1 MRRHRCRGPVWCS
14 KIRSR
19 SKPHAQRHS
28 VAHWFSQSR
37 LTTVALYSP
46 LPSSAPRSSRLSV
59 SLPRCSRSSVNFF
72 VRHEHPNNSRHLVRQ
87 RYPHRHRWLAQQHP
101 SQPSAR
107 SGHWMDMPL
116 YNDAVGTNNQQ
127 SPQRSLSHFSRRPE
141 PLLAA
146 CRVLSRHKPEP
157 SCKIAPSAECLRGRR
172 EGNQSRSDQRPNSC
186 DRHQPARHLIL
197 FGAPTDLGVELGDL
211 IVEADLRLD
220 QNQQRCPSFLR
231 QATCRIL
238 YDRTQACC
246 VCCPLGNHLPKFRQV
261 AAKHIDRLSALTD
274 Q

>member
-1 MRRHRCRGPVWCS
+1 MS
-14 KIRSR
+14 TQTIR
-19 SKPHAQRHS
+19 AILF
-28 VAHWFSQSR
+28 A
-37 LTTVALYSP
+37 
-46 LPSSAPRSSRLSV
+46 SATRTGIGGLRSSI
-59 SLPRCSRSSVNFF
+59 P
-72 VRHEHPNNSRHLVRQ
+72 
-87 RYPHRHRWLAQQHP
+87 P
-101 SQPSAR
+101 SQVPDPAIGWTCR
-107 SGHWMDMPL
+107 FIM
-116 YNDAVGTNNQQ
+116 T
-127 SPQRSLSHFSRRPE
+127 
-141 PLLAA
+141 LLAPIISN
-146 CRVLSRHKPEP
+146 RR
-157 SCKIAPSAECLRGRR
+157 KIAPSAECLRGRR